1 MAKKSAIE
9 LSEDINGLEIDEDI
23 KVRLME
29 DITDSVSSEDSEV
42 ITDLKSQVEDWK
54 AKYEDARTKYKERF
68 YTADTSTNEKI
79 QEDSE
84 NRDLEE
90 KEVIDIKEI

>member
-9 LSEDINGLEIDEDI
+9 LSEDINGLEIDEDV

-42 ITDLKSQVEDWK
+42 ITDLKSQVDEWK

-79 QEDSE
+79 QEDSDSRE
-84 NRDLEE
+84 LEE

>member
-9 LSEDINGLEIDEDI
+9 LSEAINGLEIDEDV

-42 ITDLKSQVEDWK
+42 ITDLKSQVDEWK
-54 AKYEDARTKYKERF
+54 AKYEDTRTKYKERF

-79 QEDSE
+79 QEDSDSRE
-84 NRDLEE
+84 LEE